1 MIDDGP
7 HSAKRH
13 RERWT
18 IVGGRFR
25 DADTKEVGAQGSA
38 HLIDRTGLKWLQ
50 LDPVDAASQLS
61 DDTDAH
67 DVGPIPHA
75 L

>member
-61 DDTDAH
+61 H